1 MNHKEIFLYKYL
13 IIIVITFIS
22 YCILNY
28 HSIYIHT
35 YKINSINN
43 HSLNKDFGWKQ
54 SLGLLHRDYSPYLE
68 KKSLGL
74 LHRTS
79 C

>member
-1 MNHKEIFLYKYL
+1 MNHKKAFLYQYF
-13 IIIVITFIS
+13 IIIVITYTY

-28 HSIYIHT
+28 HNVYIHT
-35 YKINSINN
+35 YKINVINN
-43 HSLNKDFGWKQ
+43 HSIYKDFEWNK
-54 SLGLLHRDYSPYLE
+54 SLGLLHRDYTYLE

-74 LHRTS
+74 LHRMS